1 MADPNYVNYSINDFD
16 RFDCLK
22 LSKGIYWSLLFV
34 LRGYVVWLFS
44 VANMNDHVGFLSF
57 VFPDKH
63 LFYLNL
69 ISGLPGLF
77 VFLLICLRR
86 PNAASWVRYCWRKS
100 HYFLFIALIFDLFIM
115 FYAYY
120 NDVIQ
125 TFTLGAFQL
134 GVMVLFTVYF
144 FTSKRLSINL
154 TEFPEPFDELDK
166 KTNKSSK

>member
-1 MADPNYVNYSINDFD
+1 MADPNYSTYSINDFD

-22 LSKGIYWSLLFV
+22 LSSGLYWALLFV

-44 VANMNDHVGFLSF
+44 VANMKDHTSFLSL

-86 PNAASWVRYCWRKS
+86 PNAAPWVKYCWRKS
-100 HYFLFIALIFDLFIM
+100 HYFLLVALIFDFFVM
-115 FYAYY
+115 FYAYFTGA
-120 NDVIQ
+120 IQ
-125 TFTLGAFQL
+125 TLMWGSFQL
-134 GVMVLFTVYF
+134 GFMLLFALYF
-144 FTSKRLSINL
+144 FMSKRLSINL
-154 TEFPEPFDELDK
+154 TEFPEPFEELSK
-166 KTNKSSK
+166 KRHN